1 MKKQILSEEFI
12 RMQKLAGIEIQSQD
26 LILEELLLEA
36 CIGVYYL
43 KNNLLIENLDE
54 SISEKIGRLRDSI
67 RKLKIK
73 PTTGLVASML
83 KGLKNTL
90 TDSGYQKTIKIIKDY
105 DGPKNLQLIIAY
117 IKKNFETPQ
126 EKLDESIFNLFRNK
140 KTGDSNILSKSIIS
154 IFAFLI
160 FFNATSKQEFNNAEK
175 NSTKITSVD
184 QNITNTSPNYYGEL
198 ASEIEVNDNNK
209 EILDKINTEVNTG
222 NNLVTVDDNG
232 NVIKVGFDTGKFEI
246 SDVDKVAK
254 EIADEIIKKAG
265 GKKIISLELDVKG
278 KISNT
283 PGDGD
288 DDPIGEDT
296 EGLGEKRLETG
307 KKVADEVKKKLEKE
321 YSGIKVSIKD
331 GGTNINDTGE
341 EVPVDSE
348 KARDN
353 QVTSFGI
360 SMETEEGPIPT
371 DSPEPDSPLTYFRK
385 SKDIITEN
393 KLLIILGYFLP
404 LITDNKQP
412 SKEFIKSLNLKEGD
426 KFDDNF
432 VDKKLKEITDQYN
445 NPKFVNALPPEKVK
459 EIEKAIQILSWA
471 QKVKKNPGSIGKFLK
486 KLDSKI
492 QIPYNPG
499 SYAYG
504 SGTTQTPVGAGNGEA
519 PSVVT
524 GAGKKSNLA
533 EIRLANIYE
542 NLILEAQVSEW
553 ESLPDYNGSNAKS
566 NLGELVPLYVY
577 IWGLEDN
584 GAIKYVSGQYKSSWK
599 DFETIYP
606 VIYKKLDDYLPN
618 DETPVTGT
626 DEPLGTTDPK
636 PEEKSGI
643 DSAPLIDT
651 GRDITNIANL
661 NRNSQIAFVL
671 AKTNNKLNLY
681 RQLGIKNIIN
691 IPDGEFNNIATK
703 GEYNGKPVTP
713 QAKLLAQNV
722 IRSRKSPNTFIN
734 AYAKITGTNRGGNR
748 RKASITTGAKGK
760 SSSAPIKENEI
771 SSIDLLEASIDKIL
785 ADNSRQTT
793 FKQKAFLAKLINVI
807 YYGEEGKDVLDIESS
822 TDDRFKKEYEEIK
835 SPLGSQEKGERYVY
849 FDKLQNK
856 NPDKYDTKVIKN
868 IVSKIP
874 QLSILLNKINTK
886 AELADFILALF
897 LHTNEQGSSLFSDK
911 KIFATNTGK
920 VRSAL
925 FGLNNRIPK
934 TLQEILFGEAEET
947 PETPDKNLF
956 DVEKF
961 YKLIDSKPTLLAKL
975 KNIDNIEEFYQL
987 CLRVIFP
994 LLNNSFKTESGVSQL
1009 KQAIALAANSSTKY
1023 KSILDAKPKPVNEE
1037 FCRMQQLAGLI

>member
-1 MKKQILSEEFI
+1 MDKEFL
-12 RMQKLAGIEIQSQD
+12 RMQQLAGITNTNSNHDPICEIFVEYLTELHLLKKYYSKG
-26 LILEELLLEA
+26 ILKENISINEIDLLE
-36 CIGVYYL
+36 
-43 KNNLLIENLDE
+43 NTFR
-54 SISEKIGRLRDSI
+54 EKI
-67 RKLKIK
+67 KTWFKKNAIK
-73 PTTGLVASML
+73 PTE
-83 KGLKNTL
+83 
-90 TDSGYQKTIKIIKDY
+90 
-105 DGPKNLQLIIAY
+105 AY
-117 IKKNFETPQ
+117 ILTLINKFEKSAKKLGIVDW
-126 EKLDESIFNLFRNK
+126 KDSLFK
-140 KTGDSNILSKSIIS
+140 FSN
-154 IFAFLI
+154 
-160 FFNATSKQEFNNAEK
+160 TDYTEK
-175 NSTKITSVD
+175 NSDKFFPDIEGGSPVTKSDKVNKTALIFLGTFITKLVLATSLSLPTLIPQAEEIPPSFTDTATKTIVSDENQDKLENIENSIKSDFSQDDPLKNPIKTPIITSDSLDVVD
-184 QNITNTSPNYYGEL
+184 IEFPTGE
-198 ASEIEVNDNNK
+198 
-209 EILDKINTEVNTG
+209 
-222 NNLVTVDDNG
+222 
-232 NVIKVGFDTGKFEI
+232 F
-246 SDVDKVAK
+246 
-254 EIADEIIKKAG
+254 
-265 GKKIISLELDVKG
+265 ELD
-278 KISNT
+278 
-283 PGDGD
+283 
-288 DDPIGEDT
+288 
-296 EGLGEKRLETG
+296 
-307 KKVADEVKKKLEKE
+307 ADLEKE
-321 YSGIKVSIKD
+321 LVNKLVDNIKKTISSNKNIDSLTIEYGGSIDDIGSDTGNEDNPDGPDKD
-331 GGTNINDTGE
+331 GLKDLRTGVGKNIAD
-341 EVPVDSE
+341 
-348 KARDN
+348 KAIKILKP
-353 QVTSFGI
+353 SF
-360 SMETEEGPIPT
+360 
-371 DSPEPDSPLTYFRK
+371 
-385 SKDIITEN
+385 KDVKFNAKE
-393 KLLIILGYFLP
+393 F
-404 LITDNKQP
+404 DNKDNKAGIGFDLNEKTKKDPTPKPQP
-412 SKEFIKSLNLKEGD
+412 LFPLDAARKEKP
-426 KFDDNF
+426 
-432 VDKKLKEITDQYN
+432 KEI
-445 NPKFVNALPPEKVK
+445 NP
-459 EIEKAIQILSWA
+459 
-471 QKVKKNPGSIGKFLK
+471 
-486 KLDSKI
+486 
-492 QIPYNPG
+492 
-499 SYAYG
+499 
-504 SGTTQTPVGAGNGEA
+504 TP
-519 PSVVT
+519 
-524 GAGKKSNLA
+524 
-533 EIRLANIYE
+533 
-542 NLILEAQVSEW
+542 
-553 ESLPDYNGSNAKS
+553 
-566 NLGELVPLYVY
+566 
-577 IWGLEDN
+577 
-584 GAIKYVSGQYKSSWK
+584 
-599 DFETIYP
+599 
-606 VIYKKLDDYLPN
+606 
-618 DETPVTGT
+618 PVTGT
-626 DEPLGTTDPK
+626 DEPLGTTTDPK

-643 DSAPLIDT
+643 DSAPSIDP

-681 RQLGIKNIIN
+681 RQLGIKNIID

-722 IRSRKSPNTFIN
+722 IRSRKNPNAFIN
-734 AYAKITGTNRGGNR
+734 AYAKITGTNLGGRR

-793 FKQKAFLAKLINVI
+793 FKQKAFLAKLINVM
-807 YYGEEGKDVLDIESS
+807 YFGEEGEDVLDIESS

-1037 FCRMQQLAGLI
+1037 FYRMQQLAGLI

>member
-1 MKKQILSEEFI
+1 MDKEFL
-12 RMQKLAGIEIQSQD
+12 RMQQLAGIPDINIDNNSFQKITLEYITELYLLKKYYSKGILKENLSKNEI
-26 LILEELLLEA
+26 I
-36 CIGVYYL
+36 
-43 KNNLLIENLDE
+43 LIE
-54 SISEKIGRLRDSI
+54 S
-67 RKLKIK
+67 KLTNWLLKTGIK
-73 PTTGLVASML
+73 PTEAFIASLFNKFEKLARKLGIEDPLEYLESLRDKTLKKGEEEINENFFRNFMNKTFYKDKESGNLVSTPEKVNIKSLGLLGTYILGLMLNINIGFEKLKELSLKTDNKSFDTEQIFKSMSDKNQSKAEEL
-83 KGLKNTL
+83 GDDTYNATFSQDDPLKN
-90 TDSGYQKTIKIIKDY
+90 
-105 DGPKNLQLIIAY
+105 PV
-117 IKKNFETPQ
+117 
-126 EKLDESIFNLFRNK
+126 
-140 KTGDSNILSKSIIS
+140 
-154 IFAFLI
+154 
-160 FFNATSKQEFNNAEK
+160 
-175 NSTKITSVD
+175 ITSDSLNAVD
-184 QNITNTSPNYYGEL
+184 VEFPTGE
-198 ASEIEVNDNNK
+198 
-209 EILDKINTEVNTG
+209 
-222 NNLVTVDDNG
+222 
-232 NVIKVGFDTGKFEI
+232 F
-246 SDVDKVAK
+246 
-254 EIADEIIKKAG
+254 
-265 GKKIISLELDVKG
+265 ELD
-278 KISNT
+278 
-283 PGDGD
+283 
-288 DDPIGEDT
+288 
-296 EGLGEKRLETG
+296 
-307 KKVADEVKKKLEKE
+307 ADLEKE
-321 YSGIKVSIKD
+321 LVNKLVDNVKKTISSNKNIDSLTIEYGGSIDDIGSDTGNEDNPDGPDKD
-331 GGTNINDTGE
+331 GLKDLRTGVGKNIADKAIKILKSSFKNVKFNAE
-341 EVPVDSE
+341 EGDNKDNKAGIGFGLKPTE
-348 KARDN
+348 KKE
-353 QVTSFGI
+353 TKKSKLPPTFI
-360 SMETEEGPIPT
+360 SPRKEETEDLPT
-371 DSPEPDSPLTYFRK
+371 DKPLDEP
-385 SKDIITEN
+385 
-393 KLLIILGYFLP
+393 
-404 LITDNKQP
+404 
-412 SKEFIKSLNLKEGD
+412 
-426 KFDDNF
+426 
-432 VDKKLKEITDQYN
+432 
-445 NPKFVNALPPEKVK
+445 
-459 EIEKAIQILSWA
+459 
-471 QKVKKNPGSIGKFLK
+471 
-486 KLDSKI
+486 
-492 QIPYNPG
+492 
-499 SYAYG
+499 
-504 SGTTQTPVGAGNGEA
+504 
-519 PSVVT
+519 
-524 GAGKKSNLA
+524 
-533 EIRLANIYE
+533 
-542 NLILEAQVSEW
+542 
-553 ESLPDYNGSNAKS
+553 
-566 NLGELVPLYVY
+566 
-577 IWGLEDN
+577 
-584 GAIKYVSGQYKSSWK
+584 
-599 DFETIYP
+599 
-606 VIYKKLDDYLPN
+606 
-618 DETPVTGT
+618 PVTGT
-626 DEPLGTTDPK
+626 DKTSDTTDPEPLVTTDPK
-636 PEEKSGI
+636 SY
-643 DSAPLIDT
+643 

-681 RQLGIKNIIN
+681 RQLGIKNIID

-807 YYGEEGKDVLDIESS
+807 YYGEEGEDVLDIESS

>member
-1 MKKQILSEEFI
+1 MDKEFL
-12 RMQKLAGIEIQSQD
+12 RMQQLAGITNTNSNHDPICEIFVEYLTELHLLKKYYSKG
-26 LILEELLLEA
+26 ILKENISINEIDLLE
-36 CIGVYYL
+36 
-43 KNNLLIENLDE
+43 NTFR
-54 SISEKIGRLRDSI
+54 EKI
-67 RKLKIK
+67 KTWFKKNAIK
-73 PTTGLVASML
+73 PTE
-83 KGLKNTL
+83 
-90 TDSGYQKTIKIIKDY
+90 
-105 DGPKNLQLIIAY
+105 AY
-117 IKKNFETPQ
+117 ILTLINKFEKSAKKLGIVDW
-126 EKLDESIFNLFRNK
+126 KDSLFK
-140 KTGDSNILSKSIIS
+140 FSN
-154 IFAFLI
+154 
-160 FFNATSKQEFNNAEK
+160 TDYTEK
-175 NSTKITSVD
+175 NSDKFFPDIEDGSPVSKSDKVNKTALAFLGIFITKLVIATSLSLSTLIPQAEEIPPSFTDTATKTIVSDENQDKLENIENSIKSDFSQDDPLKNPIKTPIITSDSLDVVD
-184 QNITNTSPNYYGEL
+184 IEFPTGE
-198 ASEIEVNDNNK
+198 
-209 EILDKINTEVNTG
+209 
-222 NNLVTVDDNG
+222 
-232 NVIKVGFDTGKFEI
+232 F
-246 SDVDKVAK
+246 
-254 EIADEIIKKAG
+254 
-265 GKKIISLELDVKG
+265 ELD
-278 KISNT
+278 
-283 PGDGD
+283 
-288 DDPIGEDT
+288 
-296 EGLGEKRLETG
+296 
-307 KKVADEVKKKLEKE
+307 ADLEKE
-321 YSGIKVSIKD
+321 LVNKLVDNVKKTISSNKNIDSLTIEYGGSIDDIGSDTGNQDNPDGPDKD
-331 GGTNINDTGE
+331 GLKDLRTGVGKNIADKAIKILKPSFKDVKFNAKEFDNKDNKAGIGFDLEST
-341 EVPVDSE
+341 E
-348 KARDN
+348 KKDPTPKPQPLFPLDAARK
-353 QVTSFGI
+353 
-360 SMETEEGPIPT
+360 E
-371 DSPEPDSPLTYFRK
+371 K
-385 SKDIITEN
+385 SKKI
-393 KLLIILGYFLP
+393 
-404 LITDNKQP
+404 
-412 SKEFIKSLNLKEGD
+412 
-426 KFDDNF
+426 
-432 VDKKLKEITDQYN
+432 
-445 NPKFVNALPPEKVK
+445 NP
-459 EIEKAIQILSWA
+459 
-471 QKVKKNPGSIGKFLK
+471 
-486 KLDSKI
+486 
-492 QIPYNPG
+492 
-499 SYAYG
+499 
-504 SGTTQTPVGAGNGEA
+504 TP
-519 PSVVT
+519 
-524 GAGKKSNLA
+524 
-533 EIRLANIYE
+533 
-542 NLILEAQVSEW
+542 
-553 ESLPDYNGSNAKS
+553 
-566 NLGELVPLYVY
+566 
-577 IWGLEDN
+577 
-584 GAIKYVSGQYKSSWK
+584 
-599 DFETIYP
+599 
-606 VIYKKLDDYLPN
+606 
-618 DETPVTGT
+618 PVTGT
-626 DEPLGTTDPK
+626 DEPLGTTTDPK

-643 DSAPLIDT
+643 DSAPSIDP

-681 RQLGIKNIIN
+681 RQLGIKNIID

-722 IRSRKSPNTFIN
+722 IRSRKNPNAFIN

>member
-1 MKKQILSEEFI
+1 MDKEFL
-12 RMQKLAGIEIQSQD
+12 RMQQLAGIPDINIDNNSFQKITLEYITELYLLKKYYSKGILKENLSKNEI
-26 LILEELLLEA
+26 I
-36 CIGVYYL
+36 
-43 KNNLLIENLDE
+43 LIE
-54 SISEKIGRLRDSI
+54 S
-67 RKLKIK
+67 KLTNWLLKTGIK
-73 PTTGLVASML
+73 PTEAFIASLFNKFEKLARKLGIEDPLEYLESLRDKTLKKGEEEINENFFRNFMNKTFYKDKESGNLVSTPEKVNIKSLGLLGTYILGLMLNINIGFEKLKELSLKTDNKSFDTEQIFKSMSDKNQSKAEEL
-83 KGLKNTL
+83 GDDTYNATFSQDDPLKN
-90 TDSGYQKTIKIIKDY
+90 
-105 DGPKNLQLIIAY
+105 PV
-117 IKKNFETPQ
+117 
-126 EKLDESIFNLFRNK
+126 
-140 KTGDSNILSKSIIS
+140 
-154 IFAFLI
+154 
-160 FFNATSKQEFNNAEK
+160 
-175 NSTKITSVD
+175 ITSDSLNAVD
-184 QNITNTSPNYYGEL
+184 VEFPTGE
-198 ASEIEVNDNNK
+198 
-209 EILDKINTEVNTG
+209 
-222 NNLVTVDDNG
+222 
-232 NVIKVGFDTGKFEI
+232 F
-246 SDVDKVAK
+246 
-254 EIADEIIKKAG
+254 
-265 GKKIISLELDVKG
+265 ELD
-278 KISNT
+278 
-283 PGDGD
+283 
-288 DDPIGEDT
+288 
-296 EGLGEKRLETG
+296 
-307 KKVADEVKKKLEKE
+307 ADLEKE
-321 YSGIKVSIKD
+321 LVNKLVDNVKKTISSNKNIDSLTIEYGGSIDDIGSDTGNEDNPDGPDKD
-331 GGTNINDTGE
+331 GLKDLRTGVGKNITDKAIKILKSSFKNVKFNAVKFDNKKNKAGIGFGLKPT
-341 EVPVDSE
+341 E
-348 KARDN
+348 KKETKKSKLP
-353 QVTSFGI
+353 QTFI
-360 SMETEEGPIPT
+360 SPRKENTEDLPT
-371 DSPEPDSPLTYFRK
+371 DKPL
-385 SKDIITEN
+385 
-393 KLLIILGYFLP
+393 
-404 LITDNKQP
+404 
-412 SKEFIKSLNLKEGD
+412 
-426 KFDDNF
+426 
-432 VDKKLKEITDQYN
+432 
-445 NPKFVNALPPEKVK
+445 PKP
-459 EIEKAIQILSWA
+459 
-471 QKVKKNPGSIGKFLK
+471 
-486 KLDSKI
+486 
-492 QIPYNPG
+492 
-499 SYAYG
+499 
-504 SGTTQTPVGAGNGEA
+504 
-519 PSVVT
+519 
-524 GAGKKSNLA
+524 
-533 EIRLANIYE
+533 
-542 NLILEAQVSEW
+542 
-553 ESLPDYNGSNAKS
+553 
-566 NLGELVPLYVY
+566 
-577 IWGLEDN
+577 
-584 GAIKYVSGQYKSSWK
+584 
-599 DFETIYP
+599 
-606 VIYKKLDDYLPN
+606 
-618 DETPVTGT
+618 PVTGT
-626 DEPLGTTDPK
+626 DEPLDTTDPK

>member
-1 MKKQILSEEFI
+1 M
-12 RMQKLAGIEIQSQD
+12 
-26 LILEELLLEA
+26 LLE
-36 CIGVYYL
+36 
-43 KNNLLIENLDE
+43 
-54 SISEKIGRLRDSI
+54 
-67 RKLKIK
+67 
-73 PTTGLVASML
+73 
-83 KGLKNTL
+83 
-90 TDSGYQKTIKIIKDY
+90 
-105 DGPKNLQLIIAY
+105 
-117 IKKNFETPQ
+117 
-126 EKLDESIFNLFRNK
+126 
-140 KTGDSNILSKSIIS
+140 
-154 IFAFLI
+154 
-160 FFNATSKQEFNNAEK
+160 
-175 NSTKITSVD
+175 
-184 QNITNTSPNYYGEL
+184 
-198 ASEIEVNDNNK
+198 
-209 EILDKINTEVNTG
+209 
-222 NNLVTVDDNG
+222 
-232 NVIKVGFDTGKFEI
+232 
-246 SDVDKVAK
+246 
-254 EIADEIIKKAG
+254 
-265 GKKIISLELDVKG
+265 
-278 KISNT
+278 
-283 PGDGD
+283 
-288 DDPIGEDT
+288 
-296 EGLGEKRLETG
+296 
-307 KKVADEVKKKLEKE
+307 KKKLK
-321 YSGIKVSIKD
+321 K
-331 GGTNINDTGE
+331 
-341 EVPVDSE
+341 
-348 KARDN
+348 
-353 QVTSFGI
+353 
-360 SMETEEGPIPT
+360 
-371 DSPEPDSPLTYFRK
+371 
-385 SKDIITEN
+385 
-393 KLLIILGYFLP
+393 
-404 LITDNKQP
+404 P
-412 SKEFIKSLNLKEGD
+412 SK
-426 KFDDNF
+426 
-432 VDKKLKEITDQYN
+432 
-445 NPKFVNALPPEKVK
+445 PP
-459 EIEKAIQILSWA
+459 
-471 QKVKKNPGSIGKFLK
+471 
-486 KLDSKI
+486 LDE
-492 QIPYNPG
+492 P
-499 SYAYG
+499 
-504 SGTTQTPVGAGNGEA
+504 
-519 PSVVT
+519 
-524 GAGKKSNLA
+524 
-533 EIRLANIYE
+533 
-542 NLILEAQVSEW
+542 
-553 ESLPDYNGSNAKS
+553 
-566 NLGELVPLYVY
+566 
-577 IWGLEDN
+577 
-584 GAIKYVSGQYKSSWK
+584 
-599 DFETIYP
+599 
-606 VIYKKLDDYLPN
+606 
-618 DETPVTGT
+618 PVTGT
-626 DEPLGTTDPK
+626 DKTSDTTDPK

-643 DSAPLIDT
+643 DSAPSIDP

-681 RQLGIKNIIN
+681 RQLGIKNIID

-722 IRSRKSPNTFIN
+722 IRSRKNPNAFIN
-734 AYAKITGTNRGGNR
+734 AYAKITGTNLGGRR

-793 FKQKAFLAKLINVI
+793 FKQKAFLAKLINVM
-807 YYGEEGKDVLDIESS
+807 YFGEEGEDVLDIESS